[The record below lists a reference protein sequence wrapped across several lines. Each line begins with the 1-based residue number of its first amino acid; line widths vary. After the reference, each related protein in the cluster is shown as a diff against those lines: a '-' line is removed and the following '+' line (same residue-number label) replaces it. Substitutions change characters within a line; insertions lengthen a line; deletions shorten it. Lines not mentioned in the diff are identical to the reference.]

1 MNSSIAASTIA
12 ARRSADFSARFAA
25 GFGSGSFAE
34 ATFVILAAAA
44 RIVVVR
50 RLADRERVVSSV
62 RFVMA
67 II

>member
-1 MNSSIAASTIA
+1 MNSSIAAATIA

-34 ATFVILAAAA
+34 ATFGTLAAAA

-50 RLADRERVVSSV
+50 RLAGWERFVSSM

>member
-1 MNSSIAASTIA
+1 MNSSIAAATIA

-34 ATFVILAAAA
+34 ATFGILAAAA

-50 RLADRERVVSSV
+50 RLASRERVALSM
-62 RFVMA
+62 RFVMT